1 MITPKQQYSVFNLLP
16 PSSMLGGNDGFDGL
30 GLDRMRRSF
39 NMQRR
44 NSHDQTGE
52 EVTNPRGSL
61 TPNLNFDQYNGLSMH
76 GNILP
81 LPDLNQNLF
90 TSVGGQKFMN
100 M

>member
-1 MITPKQQYSVFNLLP
+1 
-16 PSSMLGGNDGFDGL
+16 
-30 GLDRMRRSF
+30 
-39 NMQRR
+39 MQRR

-61 TPNLNFDQYNGLSMH
+61 TPNLNLDQYNMHH

-81 LPDLNQNLF
+81 LPDLNNNIYN
-90 TSVGGQKFMN
+90 GQKTFMN